1 MVCQEA
7 EAVHFDKL
15 SQLTGMSAGELS
27 SGLTMLGGWSSGKIA
42 RRLLS
47 AHINH
52 CQADKL
58 PNDYPFRQF
67 KRW

>member
-1 MVCQEA
+1 
-7 EAVHFDKL
+7 VHFDKL
-15 SQLTGMSAGELS
+15 SQLDGMSAGELS
-27 SGLTMLGGWSSGKIA
+27 SGLTMLELSRSSGKIA